1 MPGKQQYSRQ
11 DTVNLLK
18 RLGHIDLADKAEVEL
33 SDPVDVN
40 FLEAWCVAHGLPFD
54 YLESQIGAS
63 S

>member
-1 MPGKQQYSRQ
+1 MPGQQQYSRQ
-11 DTVNLLK
+11 DTVDLLK
-18 RLGHIDLADKAEVEL
+18 RLGYRDLADKAEVEL

-54 YLESQIGAS
+54 YLDSQMGGS